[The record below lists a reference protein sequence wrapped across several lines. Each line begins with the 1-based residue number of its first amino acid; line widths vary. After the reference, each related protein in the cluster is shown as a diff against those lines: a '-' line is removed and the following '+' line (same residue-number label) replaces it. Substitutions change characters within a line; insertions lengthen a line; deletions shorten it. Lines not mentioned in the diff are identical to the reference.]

1 MKKLFTLTAALLL
14 MLSATVNAQDNVIKM
29 KTKHAIG
36 EYVGFSIQSNGNEVE
51 VVGADYDSS
60 DGSFKVTSQEIEL
73 RGKITRLDCSSN
85 MLESLDVSGNPL
97 LVELYCDNNKYL
109 TNIKLGNQP
118 NLTELYVGDN
128 QLSTIDLS
136 GAPELTS
143 LSCYKNE
150 FKTLNL
156 SAVPKLKDLICREC
170 QIEGTLDLSNNKELQ
185 KVACYNNRITAIK
198 LAKDNSI
205 AKMEIERNYINENNM
220 TALVNALPTY
230 KELEDYDNWFGM
242 DPQAFYPFE
251 SNITTENNEFTSA
264 HLATLKSKGWP
275 VYCVDNVD
283 LFEDLVEVTDEVLSV
298 DNTSLANNLSISRSD
313 NGINFNGA
321 SANTTATLYDMQGRM
336 ITSTKSIN
344 GNGSLNTKMKG
355 MFIVKIGD
363 KKRKVAL

>member
-1 MKKLFTLTAALLL
+1 MKKLFTLTAAMLL

-109 TNIKLGNQP
+109 TDIKLGNQP

-156 SAVPKLKDLICREC
+156 SAVPKLKDLIFVNVRLKAHL
-170 QIEGTLDLSNNKELQ
+170 TYPTTKNFKRL
-185 KVACYNNRITAIK
+185 
-198 LAKDNSI
+198 LA
-205 AKMEIERNYINENNM
+205 
-220 TALVNALPTY
+220 
-230 KELEDYDNWFGM
+230 
-242 DPQAFYPFE
+242 
-251 SNITTENNEFTSA
+251 ITTELQPLNWQKTIVLLKWRLSATTS
-264 HLATLKSKGWP
+264 
-275 VYCVDNVD
+275 
-283 LFEDLVEVTDEVLSV
+283 
-298 DNTSLANNLSISRSD
+298 
-313 NGINFNGA
+313 
-321 SANTTATLYDMQGRM
+321 
-336 ITSTKSIN
+336 
-344 GNGSLNTKMKG
+344 MKT
-355 MFIVKIGD
+355 I
-363 KKRKVAL
+363 

>member
-1 MKKLFTLTAALLL
+1 

-109 TNIKLGNQP
+109 TDIKLGNQP

-220 TALVNALPTY
+220 TALVNALPTRSW
-230 KELEDYDNWFGM
+230 K
-242 DPQAFYPFE
+242 
-251 SNITTENNEFTSA
+251 TTTTGLVWTHKLSTHSRA
-264 HLATLKSKGWP
+264 ILLQKTMSLHLP
-275 VYCVDNVD
+275 
-283 LFEDLVEVTDEVLSV
+283 
-298 DNTSLANNLSISRSD
+298 TSLH
-313 NGINFNGA
+313 
-321 SANTTATLYDMQGRM
+321 
-336 ITSTKSIN
+336 
-344 GNGSLNTKMKG
+344 
-355 MFIVKIGD
+355 
-363 KKRKVAL
+363 